1 MTDTALIGAPMS
13 DPLAVV
19 VARMEGKLD
28 AALARMDSQ
37 AGDISAVAAAVQ
49 AHAEKIAV
57 LESASLPARL
67 TSLERKIWMAA
78 GAAAAAGGGVGA
90 VVVRVLG
97 A

>member
-1 MTDTALIGAPMS
+1 MTEALIGDPPVS
-13 DPLAVV
+13 DPLAIV

-37 AGDISAVAAAVQ
+37 SLDITTIAAAVQ
-49 AHAEKIAV
+49 THAEKIAV
-57 LESASLPARL
+57 LEAASLPSRL

-90 VVVRVLG
+90 VVMRALG

>member
-1 MTDTALIGAPMS
+1 MPDALIGAPPMS

-37 AGDISAVAAAVQ
+37 SSDITDVSAAVQ
-49 AHAEKIAV
+49 RHAEKIAV
-57 LESASLPARL
+57 LEAASLPDRL
-67 TSLERKIWMAA
+67 ASLERKIWMAA

-90 VVVRVLG
+90 VVMRALG

>member
-1 MTDTALIGAPMS
+1 MS

-28 AALARMDSQ
+28 ALLARLDSQ
-37 AGDISAVAAAVQ
+37 SSDITDVAAAVQ
-49 AHAEKIAV
+49 RHAEKIAV
-57 LESASLPARL
+57 LEAASLPARL

-78 GAAAAAGGGVGA
+78 GAAAAAGGGIGA
-90 VVVRVLG
+90 VVMRALG